1 MSLADEKYVLLT
13 TFRKNGKA
21 VSTPVWIIPLEDGTM
36 GFYTSSGSGKAKRL
50 AHTSRVTVQPC
61 NSRGK
66 VTDGTESTDATAT
79 TVTGSDLD
87 EIRTKIND
95 KYGFATKITK
105 LLGTIGG
112 IVKRNRIPY
121 GDLGVVISIDS

>member
-1 MSLADEKYVLLT
+1 MSLANEKYLLLT
-13 TFRKNGKA
+13 TFRKSGTA
-21 VSTPVWIIPLEDGTM
+21 VPTPVWITPLKDGKM

-66 VTDGTESTDATAT
+66 VTDGTEPTDATAT

-87 EIRTKIND
+87 EIGTKITA

-105 LLGTIGG
+105 LLGAIGG
-112 IVKRNRIPY
+112 IIKRNRIPY
-121 GDLGVVISIDS
+121 GDLGVVISIDN